1 MSAFVYL
8 GIFYF
13 AWIEYQQIKLK
24 GAKDY
29 FGDPWNYFDIAYLN
43 TCSFY
48 VICVN
53 TFVIN

>member
-1 MSAFVYL
+1 MSAFVYI

-24 GAKDY
+24 GARDY

-53 TFVIN
+53 TFIIN